1 MRPLANL
8 APLSPRGE
16 RGRGRGGGK
25 GGILVF
31 LLLCASFAQ
40 ADRLISVPTA
50 RKLLD
55 GAYRLESLRRFGRGT
70 EATDYFA
77 AGLGPAWEAEARLFE
92 RSDRATVDLGY
103 NLLSPFP
110 GLAPGFAFG
119 LQDAFDETHSGRRL
133 FLCGTI
139 RNEFG
144 RGGEAFDVTVGLFA
158 GRRVTPYV
166 GASVPLRPGLRL
178 LVEHDGYVG
187 QAALEAIPFRG
198 VRLRLVSKGGAAL
211 GSLGFTARF

>member
-1 MRPLANL
+1 MRPSALAILLL
-8 APLSPRGE
+8 APLAR
-16 RGRGRGGGK
+16 
-25 GGILVF
+25 
-31 LLLCASFAQ
+31 

-55 GAYRLESLRRFGRGT
+55 GSIRLETLRRFGRGA
-70 EATDYFA
+70 EATDYLA

-92 RSDRATVDLGY
+92 RSDRATIDLTY

-119 LQDAFDETHSGRRL
+119 LQDALDETGPGRRL
-133 FLCGTI
+133 FACGTV

-144 RGGEAFDVTVGLFA
+144 RRGESFDVTVGLFV

-166 GASVPLRPGLRL
+166 GASVPLRKGLRL
-178 LVEHDGYVG
+178 LAEHDGYVG
-187 QAALEAIPFRG
+187 QAALEAAPFRG
-198 VRLRLVSKGGAAL
+198 VRLRVVSREGAML
-211 GSLGFTARF
+211 GSVGYTARF

>member
-1 MRPLANL
+1 MRRLAFGALLLIAPLA
-8 APLSPRGE
+8 R
-16 RGRGRGGGK
+16 
-25 GGILVF
+25 
-31 LLLCASFAQ
+31 

-55 GAYRLESLRRFGRGT
+55 GSYRLESLRRFGRGS
-70 EATDYFA
+70 EATDYLA

-92 RSDRATVDLGY
+92 RSDRATVDLTY

-119 LQDAFDETHSGRRL
+119 IQDALDETRPGRRL
-133 FLCGTI
+133 FACGTI

-144 RGGEAFDVTVGLFA
+144 RRGEAFDVTVGLFA

-178 LVEHDGYVG
+178 LAEHDGDQG
-187 QAALEAIPFRG
+187 QAALEATPFRG
-198 VRLRLVSKGGAAL
+198 LRLRLVSKGGAAL
-211 GSLGFTARF
+211 GSIGYTARL